1 MAAKGL
7 LIVFT
12 GDGKG
17 KTTAALGTALR
28 ASGHGLRVL
37 IMQFVKGPGW
47 DYGELKALAKI
58 DNVEVR
64 QLGSGFIWE
73 KESLDED
80 RKLAQEGFRQAKE
93 ELSSGRWDMVI
104 LDELNIVLSYGLLD
118 EGEVLG
124 VLRERPSGLT
134 VIITGR
140 AASSKLVEAADM
152 VTEMKEVKHPYHE
165 EVKAQR
171 GIEF

>member
-1 MAAKGL
+1 MAEKGL

-17 KTTAALGTALR
+17 KTTAALGAALR

-47 DYGELKALAKI
+47 DYGELKALSKL

-104 LDELNIVLSYGLLD
+104 LDELSIVLSYGLLD
-118 EGEVLG
+118 EEEVLG
-124 VLRERPSGLT
+124 VLGERPSDLT

-140 AASSKLVEAADM
+140 DASPGLVEAADM

-165 EVKAQR
+165 GVKAQK